1 MTLVN
6 TNGMAFFGPGSEWFW
21 AALQFTALAITF
33 IAIYR
38 QLRVARSARAIA
50 LVSDL
55 TREFDNERMMRH
67 RLSILVAVR
76 DGRKTPNGSGIAVG
90 IFLEGLGALCR
101 RKHLDVELLKN
112 LFGQQLLTWWIVMY
126 PFTMQTRAEKG
137 ADIYSD
143 FEWLVGVFNK
153 MDRKGRLALTA
164 ADEAFVR
171 DWIPGSIEGLEE
183 RILVEEALRR
193 VPVLTTHAVDAS
205 QSSAS
210 EAAAARTVR

>member
-1 MTLVN
+1 LTLVN

-38 QLRVARSARAIA
+38 QLRLARSARAVELVADIA
-50 LVSDL
+50 
-55 TREFDNERMMRH
+55 RQFDDERMMRH
-67 RLSILVAVR
+67 RLSILLAVR

-90 IFLEGLGALCR
+90 IFLEGLGALAR
-101 RKHLDVELLKN
+101 RKHLDLDLLRN
-112 LFGQQLLTWWIVMY
+112 LFGQAVLIWWIVMQ
-126 PFTMQTRAEKG
+126 PFTMQARAEKG

-153 MDRKGRLALTA
+153 MDRKERLALTA
-164 ADEAFVR
+164 PDEAFVR
-171 DWIPGSIEGLEE
+171 DWLPGAIEGLEE

-193 VPVLTTHAVDAS
+193 VPFLPTHAVDLPRSGAS
-205 QSSAS
+205 D
-210 EAAAARTVR
+210 AAPTGAGR